1 MGKNEL
7 VQYRVN
13 QNALAKPVEE
23 ELLIAY
29 RPFHNT
35 EKWIEYRFNE
45 WNTWKAWAALG
56 FVILFFVLGGPQFV
70 MDILQ
75 ALTGGAS
82 AGGSLIPDKPMDS
95 GTIQPMLDGMKNNFQ
110 PPPPMIDP
118 GSGAASFTSAKVV
131 EWFAIALSVGG
142 VGAYGLMQ
150 RKPTHLLLNDH
161 GIAWEWRRSLM
172 NFGHMVPWSAITHIG
187 VTWPENRTS
196 PQDSLLTFS
205 TASNPQ
211 AMQIKLGGIATTE
224 EREQFLKCLE
234 TWAPDVSK
242 DAQVYDV
249 LTPPPD
255 HSYTELWLQALSA
268 PPKRERLTPLIAG
281 AVLGEGNYTIVS
293 QLGVG
298 GQGTAYLSTM
308 PDGMEVVLKEFIL
321 PVYVDINIRRQAL
334 ERMQN
339 EVQMLKKLDN
349 DRIVKLRDFF
359 IEDHRGY
366 LVLELIDGDSLR
378 TMVNKNGKLDEKTVI
393 GLMHQ
398 MCDMLEYLHSL
409 SPPVV
414 HRDFTPDNL
423 ILGSDGIL
431 KLVDFNVAQQKDVT
445 ATGTVVGKHAYIPPE
460 QFRGKPNHQSD
471 IYAMGASVYFL
482 LIGEDPQPITSSRPK
497 EADENVS
504 HGLDHIVARAT
515 ALDTGYRYPSA
526 QDLRAELEY
535 LAKNGHVR
543 PQLESKNS
551 ADSAEA
557 GTNEATADV
566 AVAST
571 AETNGESAVASTAET
586 TGDSA
591 VANSLDSV
599 GESEVSNTS
608 A

>member
-13 QNALAKPVEE
+13 QNALAKPIDEE
-23 ELLIAY
+23 FLIAY

-35 EKWIEYRFNE
+35 QKLIEYRFNE

-56 FVILFFVLGGPQFV
+56 FVILFFVMGGPQFV

-75 ALTGGAS
+75 MLTGGAA
-82 AGGSLIPDKPMDS
+82 AGPDLIPDTAATTTSSVNTIVNGVKSTLPM
-95 GTIQPMLDGMKNNFQ
+95 QAPLDATA
-110 PPPPMIDP
+110 
-118 GSGAASFTSAKVV
+118 GAMQFTSAKVV
-131 EWFAIALSVGG
+131 ECFAIALSVGG

-150 RKPTHLLLNDH
+150 RKPTHLLLNDR

-224 EREQFLKCLE
+224 ERERFLKCLE

-242 DAQVYDV
+242 DAQVFDV

-268 PPKRERLTPLIAG
+268 PPKRERLTPLING
-281 AVLGEGNYTIVS
+281 AVLSDGTYTVVS

-298 GQGTAYLSTM
+298 GQGTAYLTTM

-378 TMVNKNGKLDEKTVI
+378 TLVNKHGKLDEKTTI

-398 MCDMLEYLHSL
+398 MCDMLEYLHGL

-482 LIGEDPQPITSSRPK
+482 LIGKDPQPITSSRPK
-497 EADENVS
+497 EDDENVS

-515 ALDTGYRYPSA
+515 ALDTNYRYPSA
-526 QDLRAELEY
+526 QELRADLAY
-535 LAKNGHVR
+535 LAVNGHIR
-543 PQLESKNS
+543 PQLETRDNA
-551 ADSAEA
+551 ADNGSESSDANAVSTGGEVSTQTEAE
-557 GTNEATADV
+557 GTATGE
-566 AVAST
+566 T
-571 AETNGESAVASTAET
+571 AN
-586 TGDSA
+586 
-591 VANSLDSV
+591 AN
-599 GESEVSNTS
+599 EVSNTS

>member
-7 VQYRVN
+7 IQYRVN
-13 QNALAKPVEE
+13 QSALAKPMDEE
-23 ELLIAY
+23 FLIPY
-29 RPFHNT
+29 QPFHNT
-35 EKWIEYRFNE
+35 EKWFENRFNE

-56 FVILFFVLGGPQFV
+56 FVILFFVLGGPQLV
-70 MDILQ
+70 INILQ
-75 ALTGGAS
+75 ALTGGAG
-82 AGGSLIPDKPMDS
+82 AGPGLIPDTGGS
-95 GTIQPMLDGMKNNFQ
+95 AEGVNTIVESVKTTLPLQP
-110 PPPPMIDP
+110 
-118 GSGAASFTSAKVV
+118 SVGASVGASAGAMQFTSAKVV
-131 EWFAIALSVGG
+131 EWFAIAIGVGG
-142 VGAYGLMQ
+142 VGAYGLTQ
-150 RKPTHLLLNDH
+150 RKPTHLLLNDR

-211 AMQIKLGGIATTE
+211 AMQIKLGGIATSE
-224 EREQFLKCLE
+224 ERERFLKCLE
-234 TWAPDVSK
+234 DWAPDVSK
-242 DAQVYDV
+242 DAQVFDV

-268 PPKRERLTPLIAG
+268 PPKRERLTPLING
-281 AVLGEGNYTIVS
+281 AVLSDGNYTVVR

-308 PDGMEVVLKEFIL
+308 PDGMKVVLKEFIL

-349 DRIVKLRDFF
+349 DRIVKLKDFF

-378 TMVNKNGKLDEKTVI
+378 TIVNKNGKLDETTTI

-398 MCDMLEYLHSL
+398 MCDMLEYLHGL

-471 IYAMGASVYFL
+471 LYAMGASVYFL
-482 LIGEDPQPITSSRPK
+482 LTGEDPQPITSSRPK
-497 EADENVS
+497 EHDDNIS

-515 ALDTGYRYPSA
+515 ALDTNYRYPSA
-526 QDLRAELEY
+526 QELRAELAY
-535 LAKNGHVR
+535 LAVNGHVR
-543 PQLESKNS
+543 PQLGIESNG
-551 ADSAEA
+551 ADDRQ
-557 GTNEATADV
+557 NEATV
-566 AVAST
+566 T
-571 AETNGESAVASTAET
+571 TNEHETQ
-586 TGDSA
+586 
-591 VANSLDSV
+591 
-599 GESEVSNTS
+599 TS
-608 A
+608 I

>member
-1 MGKNEL
+1 MGRNEIVHYQ
-7 VQYRVN
+7 VQ
-13 QNALAKPVEE
+13 QKALPAPVEE

-56 FVILFFVLGGPQFV
+56 FVILFFVLGGPQLVTDF
-70 MDILQ
+70 
-75 ALTGGAS
+75 LTM
-82 AGGSLIPDKPMDS
+82 ITS
-95 GTIQPMLDGMKNNFQ
+95 GTGTAPAVPDF
-110 PPPPMIDP
+110 
-118 GSGAASFTSAKVV
+118 SGAAGAGTSLMTTIEGAMPAASGAATFTSAKVV
-131 EWFAIALSVGG
+131 EYFAIAMGVAGLSSL
-142 VGAYGLMQ
+142 ALFN
-150 RKPTHLLLNDH
+150 RKPTHLLLNDR
-161 GIAWEWRRSLM
+161 GIAWEWRRALM
-172 NFGHMVPWSAITHIG
+172 NFGQMVPWDKITHIG
-187 VTWPENRTS
+187 LTWPENRTS
-196 PQDSLLTFS
+196 PQDCLLTFS
-205 TASNPQ
+205 TEGKPQ

-224 EREQFLKCLE
+224 EREKFLECIEK
-234 TWAPDVSK
+234 WAPDVSK
-242 DAQVYDV
+242 DAQIYDV

-268 PPKRERLTPLIAG
+268 PPKRERLTPLVNG
-281 AVLGEGNYTIVS
+281 AVLSQGNYTIVD

-298 GQGTAYLSTM
+298 GQGTAYLSEM
-308 PDGMEVVLKEFIL
+308 PDGFQVVLKEFIL

-349 DRIVKLRDFF
+349 DRIVKLKDFF

-378 TMVNKNGKLDEKTVI
+378 TLVNRNGKMSEETVI

-423 ILGSDGIL
+423 ILGLDGIL

-482 LIGEDPQPITSSRPK
+482 LVGEDPQPITSSHPK
-497 EADENVS
+497 EDEPSVS
-504 HGLDHIVARAT
+504 NGLDVIVARAT
-515 ALDTGYRYPSA
+515 ALDTGYRYQSA
-526 QDLRAELEY
+526 QELRAELNY
-535 LAKNGHVR
+535 LLKAVT
-543 PQLESKNS
+543 QT
-551 ADSAEA
+551 EA
-557 GTNEATADV
+557 
-566 AVAST
+566 S
-571 AETNGESAVASTAET
+571 SS
-586 TGDSA
+586 
-591 VANSLDSV
+591 
-599 GESEVSNTS
+599 
-608 A
+608 

>member
-1 MGKNEL
+1 

-13 QNALAKPVEE
+13 QNALARPIEE

-82 AGGSLIPDKPMDS
+82 AGGSLVPDNPVDPSAIEPIMN
-95 GTIQPMLDGMKNNFQ
+95 GMKNSI
-110 PPPPMIDP
+110 PTPHALLEP

-131 EWFAIALSVGG
+131 EWFAITMSVGG

-150 RKPTHLLLNDH
+150 RKPTHLLLNDR

-187 VTWPENRTS
+187 ITWPENRTS

-234 TWAPDVSK
+234 TWAPQVSK

-268 PPKRERLTPLIAG
+268 PPKRERLTPLIPG
-281 AVLGEGNYTIVS
+281 ALLGEGNYTVVG

-298 GQGTAYLSTM
+298 GQGTAYLSRM

-349 DRIVKLRDFF
+349 DRIVKLKDFF

-378 TMVNKNGKLDEKTVI
+378 TIVNKRGKLDEDTVI

-398 MCDMLEYLHSL
+398 MCDMLEYLHGL

-497 EADENVS
+497 EKDENVS
-504 HGLDHIVARAT
+504 NGLDHIVARAT
-515 ALDTGYRYPSA
+515 ALDTNYRYPSA
-526 QDLRAELEY
+526 QDLRAELTE
-535 LAKNGHVR
+535 LVKNGHIR
-543 PQLESKNS
+543 PQL
-551 ADSAEA
+551 D
-557 GTNEATADV
+557 GTGDATDI
-566 AVAST
+566 AVTTGT
-571 AETNGESAVASTAET
+571 AGESAVAISP
-586 TGDSA
+586 DSK
-591 VANSLDSV
+591 
-599 GESEVSNTS
+599 GESEVSGSS